1 MTEKELNRLANRLS
15 AMGKELR
22 KAQKTAFNL
31 AKEGNSNALLQL
43 RGAVMGTSE
52 AAREF
57 EEFLTGLNRVMDNLR

>member
-1 MTEKELNRLANRLS
+1 MTEREINRLANRLS

-22 KAQKTAFNL
+22 KAQKTAFDL

-43 RGAVMGTSE
+43 RGAVMGTAE